1 MSVNRRSFLKSSLFT
16 SFALALPISAKP
28 ESLVNTKVEPDS
40 VYSTNGVERMRIYS
54 NGNVGIGTIMPPYE
68 LKLKTYNGRNKHSG
82 VGRLTTRPDKR

>member
-16 SFALALPISAKP
+16 SFALALPTSIKP
-28 ESLVNTKVEPDS
+28 ESLVNTKAQPDT

-68 LKLKTYNGRNKHSG
+68 LK
-82 VGRLTTRPDKR
+82 VII